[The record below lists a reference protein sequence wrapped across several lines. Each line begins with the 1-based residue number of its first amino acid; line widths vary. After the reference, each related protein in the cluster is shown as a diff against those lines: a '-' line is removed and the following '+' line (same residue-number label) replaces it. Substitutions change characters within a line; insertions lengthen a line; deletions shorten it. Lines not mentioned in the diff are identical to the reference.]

1 MDLRDDVV
9 TMGVEAF
16 DGMVELLAAGREVL
30 AGLLAFHS
38 EERLAAADALKH
50 QSLKHRWF
58 AEEDVEAKIP
68 GFVPLL

>member
-16 DGMVELLAAGREVL
+16 DGMVELLAAGREIL

-38 EERLAAADALKH
+38 EERLAAADA
-50 QSLKHRWF
+50 LKHRWF